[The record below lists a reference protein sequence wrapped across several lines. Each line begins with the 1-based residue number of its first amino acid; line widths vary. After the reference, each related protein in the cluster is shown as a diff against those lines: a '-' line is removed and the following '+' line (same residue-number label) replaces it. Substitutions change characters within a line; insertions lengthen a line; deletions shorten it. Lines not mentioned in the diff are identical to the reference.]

1 MSSETTFELPRTYDR
16 FSVSDRVQHA
26 VMVVSFL
33 VLTVTGLPQKFIY
46 LNNRYLDDLIDLM
59 GGIEGVRVVHRWAA
73 TVLMLATVYHLLAAA
88 HRVLVRRVS
97 LSMLPRYQDVVDALQ
112 AVRYNL
118 GLAKE
123 RPRTDRYTWEEK
135 VEYWSLLWGTIVM
148 IATGF
153 MLWNPIATARF
164 LPGEFI
170 PAAQVVHGGEAILA
184 ILAVLVWH
192 FYSVHLRSFNR
203 AMFTGQLTEHEM
215 EHEHPLE
222 LARIKAGAAHA
233 GPRPGRPR
241 AAAEGLPAG
250 GRRDR
255 RAAPRRDLLVRD
267 LRADGDHDAALC
279 IVRRVS
285 VILRRFGRGG
295 RRRIRNLSAGGT
307 ADSSS
312 PGETKLL
319 GMTGPGQTAFQPGGI
334 RPPGAP
340 RSRSSAVREQHRVDD
355 PEHDERADGE
365 GGPGEGPDRP
375 DHHRLVG
382 LDQVLLELPRRH
394 QRLVLRRLVALELR
408 HRHPPGEHDRVHRE
422 LLGPQVGVE
431 EVHREDEAGGE
442 QRLVAVD
449 DGRDVDEPARA
460 GAA

>member
-1 MSSETTFELPRTYDR
+1 
-16 FSVSDRVQHA
+16 
-26 VMVVSFL
+26 MVVSFL

-46 LNNRYLDDLIDLM
+46 LNNRYLDDFIDLM

-88 HRVLVRRVS
+88 HRILVRRVS

-148 IATGF
+148 IGTGF

-233 GPRPGRPR
+233 
-241 AAAEGLPAG
+241 A
-250 GRRDR
+250 
-255 RAAPRRDLLVRD
+255 
-267 LRADGDHDAALC
+267 HDPAALAK
-279 IVRRVS
+279 RQRVF
-285 VILRRFGRGG
+285 VPV
-295 RRRIRNLSAGGT
+295 AGVV
-307 ADSSS
+307 AA
-312 PGETKLL
+312 LL
-319 GMTGPGQTAFQPGGI
+319 LAGIYWFVTFEQTAI
-334 RPPGAP
+334 TT
-340 RSRSSAVREQHRVDD
+340 
-355 PEHDERADGE
+355 
-365 GGPGEGPDRP
+365 
-375 DHHRLVG
+375 
-382 LDQVLLELPRRH
+382 LPR
-394 QRLVLRRLVALELR
+394 
-408 HRHPPGEHDRVHRE
+408 
-422 LLGPQVGVE
+422 
-431 EVHREDEAGGE
+431 
-442 QRLVAVD
+442 
-449 DGRDVDEPARA
+449 
-460 GAA
+460 